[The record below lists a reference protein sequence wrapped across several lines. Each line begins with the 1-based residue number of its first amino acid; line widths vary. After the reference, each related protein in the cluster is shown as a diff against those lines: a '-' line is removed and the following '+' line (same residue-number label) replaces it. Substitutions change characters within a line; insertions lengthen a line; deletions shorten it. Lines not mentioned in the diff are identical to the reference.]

1 MDNIYLPLA
10 KRSWAQ
16 LLENFTILQTVN
28 AWKTYFNGLK
38 FRGTNFR
45 EPAKRTSLEKNLK
58 KIVIFRVYLG
68 KLTNLVKRYSLEI

>member
-10 KRSWAQ
+10 RRSWAQ
-16 LLENFTILQTVN
+16 RLENFTILHTVN

-45 EPAKRTSLEKNLK
+45 EPALSKRKYSKYNFLESP
-58 KIVIFRVYLG
+58 I
-68 KLTNLVKRYSLEI
+68 LENTAV